1 MEDYDAT
8 SMEQLKSKRQVKGN
22 NLDTDTLYHL
32 YDLLGSVSTNFIFCF
47 KLDYKNY
54 YKGNPCSIIGSL

>member
-8 SMEQLKSKRQVKGN
+8 SMEQLKSKDK
-22 NLDTDTLYHL
+22 LKEIIWTLIL
-32 YDLLGSVSTNFIFCF
+32 YIIYMIYWVVFQLILSLF